1 MKYTA
6 TYVTMGKKNTATG
19 ESAHEAIDNLKLK
32 SVKMKGVLTIEHGD
46 EKRERIITPY
56 MALRLFNSVGLN
68 REVALKNISLMFQ
81 GI

>member
-6 TYVTMGKKNTATG
+6 TYLTMGRKHTAEGTT
-19 ESAHEAIDNLKLK
+19 ALEAIDNLKLK
-32 SVKMKGVLTIEHGD
+32 GVKMKGVLTIEHGK
-46 EKRERIITPY
+46 EKKERIITPY

-68 REVALKNISLMFQ
+68 REVALKNITMMFQ